1 MFPFK
6 KIILGGGAAKGV
18 LHFGAL
24 QELSKHQELY
34 FPDGVY
40 GTSVGSIMATL
51 IAFQLPLN
59 DNVTNTFKKHLSS
72 IDTFCP
78 PLTFK
83 DVMNIIPEKGI
94 YNMDLYEKQIC
105 ITFDE
110 LGFDIRNKKIS
121 DAKMPLYIVA
131 SNISKGIPTFFTG
144 DVLIL
149 EAIKCSSCI
158 LGVFKPQE
166 LYGQLYIDGDIFT
179 PCFGKGYEDA
189 LQISLK
195 THRIEK
201 ITPET
206 IESISPLIFF
216 RQIFNNSVMN
226 FVENQKTENTLE
238 LLYPGLFAE
247 TNLNDLDIQD
257 INKFSS
263 ESMRSFLITKG
274 FLKEFS

>member
-51 IAFQLPLN
+51 IAFQFPLN

-105 ITFDE
+105 IVFDE

-166 LYGQLYIDGDIFT
+166 LYGQLYVDGDIFT

-195 THRIEK
+195 VNRTEK

-216 RQIFNNSVMN
+216 RQIFNNSVTN
-226 FVENQKTENTLE
+226 FVENQKTDNTLQ
-238 LLYPGLFAE
+238 LVYPGLFAE

>member
-51 IAFQLPLN
+51 IAFQFPLN
-59 DNVTNTFKKHLSS
+59 DNVMNAFKKHLSS
-72 IDTFCP
+72 IDRFCP

-105 ITFDE
+105 IVFDE

-166 LYGQLYIDGDIFT
+166 LYGQLYVDGDIFT

-195 THRIEK
+195 VNRTEK

-206 IESISPLIFF
+206 IESMSPLIFF
-216 RQIFNNSVMN
+216 RQIFNNSVTN
-226 FVENQKTENTLE
+226 FIENQKTDNTLE
-238 LLYPGLFAE
+238 LVYPGLFAE

>member
-6 KIILGGGAAKGV
+6 KIILGGGAAKGI

-34 FPDGVY
+34 FPGGVY
-40 GTSVGSIMATL
+40 GTSIGSMVASL
-51 IAFQLPLN
+51 VAFQIPFN
-59 DNVTNTFKKHLSS
+59 DDLINAFKKHLAS

-83 DVMNIIPEKGI
+83 DVITIIPEKGI
-94 YNMDLYEKQIC
+94 YSMDLFEKQVCNVCDDI
-105 ITFDE
+105 
-110 LGFDIRNKKIS
+110 GFNIR
-121 DAKMPLYIVA
+121 DAKIRHARMPLYIVA
-131 SNISKGIPTFFTG
+131 SNITKGIPTYFTG
-144 DVLIL
+144 DVPLL

-166 LYGQLYIDGDIFT
+166 LYGQLYVDGDIFS
-179 PCFGKGYEDA
+179 PCFGRGYEDA

-206 IESISPLIFF
+206 IESVSPLKFF

-226 FVENQKTENTLE
+226 FIENQKTHNTLE
-238 LLYPGLFAE
+238 LIYPGLYSE

-263 ESMRSFLITKG
+263 DSMRRFLISKG
-274 FLKEFS
+274 FLEEFA

>member
-51 IAFQLPLN
+51 IAFQFPLN
-59 DNVTNTFKKHLSS
+59 DNVMNTFKKHLSS

-105 ITFDE
+105 IVFDE

-166 LYGQLYIDGDIFT
+166 LYGQLYVDGDIFT

-195 THRIEK
+195 VNRTEK

-216 RQIFNNSVMN
+216 RQIFNNSVTN
-226 FVENQKTENTLE
+226 FVENQKTDNTLE
-238 LLYPGLFAE
+238 LVYPGLFAE

>member
-51 IAFQLPLN
+51 IAFQFPLN
-59 DNVTNTFKKHLSS
+59 DNVMNTFKKHLSS

-105 ITFDE
+105 IVFDE

-149 EAIKCSSCI
+149 EAIQCSSCI

-166 LYGQLYIDGDIFT
+166 LYGQLYVDGDIFT

-195 THRIEK
+195 VNRIEK

-216 RQIFNNSVMN
+216 RQIFNNSVTN
-226 FVENQKTENTLE
+226 FVENQKTDNTLQ
-238 LLYPGLFAE
+238 LVYPGLFAE

>member
-51 IAFQLPLN
+51 IAFQFPLN
-59 DNVTNTFKKHLSS
+59 DNVMNTFKKHLSS
-72 IDTFCP
+72 IDTFCT

-105 ITFDE
+105 IVFDE

-166 LYGQLYIDGDIFT
+166 LYGQLYVDGDIFT

-195 THRIEK
+195 VNRIEK

-216 RQIFNNSVMN
+216 RQIFNNSVTN
-226 FVENQKTENTLE
+226 FVENQKTDNTLE
-238 LLYPGLFAE
+238 LVYPGLFAE

>member
-51 IAFQLPLN
+51 IAFQFPLN
-59 DNVTNTFKKHLSS
+59 DNVMNTFKKHLSS

-105 ITFDE
+105 IVFDE

-166 LYGQLYIDGDIFT
+166 LYGQLYVDGDIFT

-195 THRIEK
+195 VNRTEK

-216 RQIFNNSVMN
+216 RQIFNNSVTN
-226 FVENQKTENTLE
+226 FVENQKTDNTLQ
-238 LLYPGLFAE
+238 LVYPGLFAE